1 MSEPNEREPTERGT
15 IDATYIGRL
24 PNDKATP
31 TRERAVSAYPAR
43 RGYKPYI
50 QTPLRIEGVRGMIDI
65 HCHAE
70 HGQQDAVEVAKLA
83 SANGMYGIL
92 YKSIGREDKRFAGP
106 MEDVKLLLEELD
118 RWSQETGVAPI
129 KAWGGYALCR
139 DNRPPSREKVETQ
152 VKAGVSSFWLAL
164 ANHANTYFI
173 VGGKTR
179 RWDPNASPKEHSD
192 PLPWDLALKYGHYA
206 LDEKGR
212 LKPEYEEAIRIVADN
227 DRALSFGHSTHQE
240 ISALAELVDKLN
252 FKRAFIDHPFSPFVN
267 ISIEQMKQLSK
278 VGIHFNFTYDELS
291 PMLGVDPGK
300 MYEAI
305 RTVGVEHFTLS
316 SDAGDTVFPNSVE
329 SMRQISGY
337 MQAFGI
343 TRDEIETLCMANPCF
358 LLGVDPAEALQR
370 GREQLQAA

>member
-1 MSEPNEREPTERGT
+1 M
-15 IDATYIGRL
+15 
-24 PNDKATP
+24 
-31 TRERAVSAYPAR
+31 
-43 RGYKPYI
+43 
-50 QTPLRIEGVRGMIDI
+50 
-65 HCHAE
+65 
-70 HGQQDAVEVAKLA
+70 
-83 SANGMYGIL
+83 
-92 YKSIGREDKRFAGP
+92 
-106 MEDVKLLLEELD
+106 
-118 RWSQETGVAPI
+118 
-129 KAWGGYALCR
+129 
-139 DNRPPSREKVETQ
+139 
-152 VKAGVSSFWLAL
+152 
-164 ANHANTYFI
+164 
-173 VGGKTR
+173 
-179 RWDPNASPKEHSD
+179 
-192 PLPWDLALKYGHYA
+192 
-206 LDEKGR
+206 
-212 LKPEYEEAIRIVADN
+212 KPEYEEAIRIVADN

-267 ISIEQMKQLSK
+267 LSIEQMKQLSK

-343 TRDEIETLCMANPCF
+343 TREEIETLCMANPCF